1 MDRTFAI
8 VVSVVLLHI
17 AALWALQQ
25 GLLQRTVEMLVPA
38 QILSEFVS
46 PPSGGCQCA
55 PDSARKSHSLE
66 FK

>member
-8 VVSVVLLHI
+8 VVSVVSLHI

-25 GLLQRTVEMLVPA
+25 GLLQRAAEMLVPA

-46 PPSGGCQCA
+46 P
-55 PDSARKSHSLE
+55 SAAAVNARQIRHGNHIHK